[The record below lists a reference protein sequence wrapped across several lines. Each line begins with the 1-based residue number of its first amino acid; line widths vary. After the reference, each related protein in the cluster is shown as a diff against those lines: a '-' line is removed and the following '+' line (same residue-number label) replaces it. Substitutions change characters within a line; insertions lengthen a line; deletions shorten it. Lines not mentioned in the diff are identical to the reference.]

1 MAQEAKIF
9 KYQTPQFDGV
19 KKTLQ
24 VCNSDLMKVQVQV
37 VKDGGENNLH
47 SHTGDDAFWYVISG
61 AVKFYGEGDEVI
73 GEFNKGEGILIPR
86 GFKYWFES
94 SSSEPLEILRVTAK
108 DQKVENQRVDHSA
121 KKQWMVDQKTFGT
134 PAVGYRMTACSPGR
148 LDVSLPQHH

>member
-1 MAQEAKIF
+1 MAQEAKVF

-47 SHTGDDAFWYVISG
+47 SHTGDAAFWYVMSG

-121 KKQWMVDQKTFGT
+121 QKQWMVDQNTFGT
-134 PAVGYRMTACSPGR
+134 R
-148 LDVSLPQHH
+148 Q

>member
-1 MAQEAKIF
+1 MAQEAKVF
-9 KYQTPQFDGV
+9 KYQMPQFDGV

-47 SHTGDDAFWYVISG
+47 SHTGDDAFWYVMSG

-121 KKQWMVDQKTFGT
+121 KKQWMVDQNTFGT
-134 PAVGYRMTACSPGR
+134 R
-148 LDVSLPQHH
+148 Q

>member
-1 MAQEAKIF
+1 MAQEAKVF
-9 KYQTPQFDGV
+9 KYQMPQFDGV
-19 KKTLQ
+19 KKTVQ

-47 SHTGDDAFWYVISG
+47 SHTGDDAFWYVMSG

-121 KKQWMVDQKTFGT
+121 KKQWMVDQNTFGT
-134 PAVGYRMTACSPGR
+134 RP
-148 LDVSLPQHH
+148 

>member
-1 MAQEAKIF
+1 MAQEAKVF

-47 SHTGDDAFWYVISG
+47 SHTGDDAFWYVMNG

-121 KKQWMVDQKTFGT
+121 KKQWMVDQNTFGT
-134 PAVGYRMTACSPGR
+134 R
-148 LDVSLPQHH
+148 Q

>member
-1 MAQEAKIF
+1 MAQETKVF

-37 VKDGGENNLH
+37 VKEGGENNLH

-73 GEFNKGEGILIPR
+73 GEFNRGEGILIPR

-94 SSSEPLEILRVTAK
+94 SSREPLEILRVTAK

-121 KKQWMVDQKTFGT
+121 KKQWMVDQNTFGT
-134 PAVGYRMTACSPGR
+134 R
-148 LDVSLPQHH
+148 Q

>member
-1 MAQEAKIF
+1 MAQEAKVF
-9 KYQTPQFDGV
+9 KYQTPEFEGV
-19 KKTLQ
+19 KKSMV
-24 VCNSDLMKVQVQV
+24 VCSSDLMKVMVQV

-47 SHTGDDAFWYVISG
+47 SHTGDDAFWYVMSG

-73 GEFNKGEGILIPR
+73 GEFNKDEGILIPR

-121 KKQWMVDQKTFGT
+121 KKQWMVDQNTFGT
-134 PAVGYRMTACSPGR
+134 R
-148 LDVSLPQHH
+148 Q

>member
-1 MAQEAKIF
+1 MAQEVKVF
-9 KYQTPQFDGV
+9 KYQTPQFEGV

-47 SHTGDDAFWYVISG
+47 SHTGDDAFWYVMSG

-94 SSSEPLEILRVTAK
+94 ASDEPLEIIRVAAR
-108 DQKVENQRVDHSA
+108 DQNVENKRVSEA
-121 KKQWMVDQKTFGT
+121 PLKPWMVESNRFD
-134 PAVGYRMTACSPGR
+134 S
-148 LDVSLPQHH
+148 

>member
-1 MAQEAKIF
+1 MAQETKIF

-121 KKQWMVDQKTFGT
+121 QKQWMINQNTFGT
-134 PAVGYRMTACSPGR
+134 R
-148 LDVSLPQHH
+148 Q

>member
-1 MAQEAKIF
+1 MAQEPKVF

-47 SHTGDDAFWYVISG
+47 SHTGDDAFWYVMSG

-108 DQKVENQRVDHSA
+108 DQNIENQRVDHSA
-121 KKQWMVDQKTFGT
+121 QKQWMVDQNTFAT
-134 PAVGYRMTACSPGR
+134 RT
-148 LDVSLPQHH
+148 